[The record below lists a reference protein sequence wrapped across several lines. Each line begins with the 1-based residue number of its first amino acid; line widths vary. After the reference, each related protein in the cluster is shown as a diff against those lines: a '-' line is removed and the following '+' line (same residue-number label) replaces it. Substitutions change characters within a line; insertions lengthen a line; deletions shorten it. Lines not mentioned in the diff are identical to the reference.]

1 MPQFHFPAN
10 PYRISPFVSM
20 TSHSDAVNALTAS
33 VRKAHAAETRDCQ
46 FEGSW
51 QDRIEQMIEAITILR
66 AMKNRAPKETI
77 HGQARQ
83 WRSCVKM
90 FPEITSSLGK
100 TDRYHKKTAEKFER
114 VLSESLLQFHPADR
128 EWWFYRGLNRP
139 MMPSGDEHVS
149 LKKWHWGPG
158 QHDWE
163 ATLFT
168 DLVTQ
173 FKEGTCSRESDKDIV
188 SGTWQIVVRDAIL
201 LCDYFGRPSSLGRW
215 YKRVQR
221 NVERKQMFEWHW
233 EYVVLPLFPS
243 LDGVFVCAE
252 CIGAVLRV
260 LSFFVEHVS
269 DDEYDLKERTT
280 TDFPLYCTEVSSD
293 L

>member
-1 MPQFHFPAN
+1 
-10 PYRISPFVSM
+10 M
-20 TSHSDAVNALTAS
+20 TSHSDAVNALTAY
-33 VRKAHAAETRDCQ
+33 VRKAHTAQTRDCR

-51 QDRIEQMIEAITILR
+51 QDQIEKITGAIAFLR
-66 AMKNRAPKETI
+66 AMMNRAPKEKI
-77 HGQARQ
+77 DGQARK
-83 WRSCVKM
+83 WRSCVQM

-100 TDRYHKKTAEKFER
+100 TDRYNKQTAGKFER
-114 VLSESLLQFHPADR
+114 VMSESLLQFHPADR
-128 EWWFYRGLNRP
+128 KWWFYRGLNRP

-149 LKKWHWGPG
+149 LKKRPWGPG

-173 FKEGTCSRESDKDIV
+173 FKEGICSRESEKDIV

-201 LCDYFGRPSSLGRW
+201 LCDYFGRPASLERW

-221 NVERKQMFEWHW
+221 NAEKKQMFEWHW
-233 EYVVLPLFPS
+233 KYVVLPLFPT
-243 LDGVFVCAE
+243 LTGVFVCDG
-252 CIGAVLRV
+252 CIGAVVRV
-260 LSFFVEHVS
+260 LNFFLKHVS
-269 DDEYDLKERTT
+269 DDEYELWKRTT
-280 TDFPLYCTEVSSD
+280 TEFPLYCTEVSSD